1 MSNSCFTP
9 CLLTGFG
16 VMLIF
21 IIAHIFL
28 YLKLL
33 ELSKERHH
41 LSSGSHETSKESD
54 TISKQSNVIPKKI
67 SVTPKNRRTIFKKR
81 QKKT

>member
-1 MSNSCFTP
+1 MPDSCFTP

-16 VMLIF
+16 VLLVF

-33 ELSKERHH
+33 ELSKERRK
-41 LSSGSHETSKESD
+41 GG
-54 TISKQSNVIPKKI
+54 
-67 SVTPKNRRTIFKKR
+67 
-81 QKKT
+81 

>member
-1 MSNSCFTP
+1 MPDSCFTP

-33 ELSKERHH
+33 ELSKERHD
-41 LSSGSHETSKESD
+41 LPKESHNLPIESHNLPIESHD
-54 TISKQSNVIPKKI
+54 IPKESHVIPKKRP
-67 SVTPKNRRTIFKKR
+67 VTSKKR
-81 QKKT
+81 HKKA